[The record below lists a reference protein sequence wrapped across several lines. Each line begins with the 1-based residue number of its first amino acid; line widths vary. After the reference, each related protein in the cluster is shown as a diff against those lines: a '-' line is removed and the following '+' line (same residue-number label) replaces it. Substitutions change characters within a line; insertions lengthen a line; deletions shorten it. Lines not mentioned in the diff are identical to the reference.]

1 MFTRAATLRR
11 CTAML
16 LAVLWA
22 LPLLVAMG
30 HSEEHAHRFCAEHQ
44 AFEETAR
51 GTGQLLSQFAP
62 QVPLLSASR
71 LAEALDTSRL
81 THDTCPVLTAG
92 TGQELLLPEL
102 LWTLTA
108 CMSVSLPATAPSR
121 PTVSVPILAIAPKSS
136 PPARA

>member
-11 CTAML
+11 STATL
-16 LAVLWA
+16 LAVLWV
-22 LPLLVAMG
+22 LPLLAALG

-44 AFEETAR
+44 TFEETAR
-51 GTGQLLSQFAP
+51 GTGQMLSQFAP

-81 THDTCPVLTAG
+81 THETCPVLTAG
-92 TGQELLLPEL
+92 TSQELLLPEL
-102 LWTLTA
+102 AWTFTA
-108 CMSVSLPATAPSR
+108 YASVSLPATAPPQSI
-121 PTVSVPILAIAPKSS
+121 VSVPILAIAPKSS